1 MRFPNLN
8 VLRPTI
14 LPLKNTEEIL
24 PPAQIKAPS
33 ASLCLGG
40 PYNRSYPHPHP
51 NNYPTQEHIC
61 CNHIYT
67 CRGVIGA
74 KCGLGLHFVDFLFG
88 VSPYFPAAKP
98 ILRAQAELAR
108 SKSESKSTKR
118 TVANHTNHK
127 LIRSSSLQSRLN
139 LDPVNA
145 FEDMSDSE
153 LDNYLGKLH
162 DYAVELKVSNQA
174 NQERAS
180 SHYCEVP
187 PSHLFQ
193 KESRALAAQ
202 RFSNKKWGRGRP
214 PPGRQQIE
222 RRNNRYRSK
231 TTQPV
236 RR

>member
-1 MRFPNLN
+1 MAPSVVWDYILLAFFSEFLRISQLQSRFCELKQNWPFPNPSQQN
-8 VLRPTI
+8 VQSQL
-14 LPLKNTEEIL
+14 
-24 PPAQIKAPS
+24 
-33 ASLCLGG
+33 
-40 PYNRSYPHPHP
+40 
-51 NNYPTQEHIC
+51 
-61 CNHIYT
+61 
-67 CRGVIGA
+67 
-74 KCGLGLHFVDFLFG
+74 
-88 VSPYFPAAKP
+88 
-98 ILRAQAELAR
+98 
-108 SKSESKSTKR
+108 
-118 TVANHTNHK
+118 ANHTNNK